1 MYRVVGIGELL
12 WDMLPS
18 GAQIGGAPANFSY
31 HAGALGAETRTI
43 SRVGDDKL
51 GHELLA
57 QLKALGVNTECVQV
71 DATLPTGTVAVEID
85 ADGQPCFAIRANVAW
100 DHLQADAAAM
110 NAASSADAL
119 CFGTLAQRDP
129 VSRAA
134 IRKLVAASPSSTLRV
149 LDVNLRQQ
157 YYSRALIEESL
168 ALATVLKVNDL
179 ELPRLVTL
187 FSLEGE
193 LRAQLEQLA
202 ERWQLN
208 AIALTRGDRGSV
220 LLTNHAYSEH
230 PGVTVTVKDTIGAG
244 DAFTAAMTIGLLSG
258 WALDDV
264 NTHANDVAA
273 FVASRSGGTPPLPAT
288 IRDAFVQ
295 RA

>member
-1 MYRVVGIGELL
+1 MFRVVGIGELL

-43 SRVGDDKL
+43 SRVGNDAL
-51 GHELLA
+51 GHELRA
-57 QLKALGVNTECVQV
+57 QLMALGVSTECVQV
-71 DATLPTGTVAVEID
+71 DPTLATGTVAVEID
-85 ADGQPCFAIRANVAW
+85 ADGQPCFDIRANVAW
-100 DHLQADAAAM
+100 DHLQVDAPAM

-129 VSRAA
+129 VSRAS
-134 IRKLVAASPSSTLRV
+134 IRALVSASPSSTLRV

-179 ELPRLVTL
+179 ELPRLVSL
-187 FSLEGE
+187 FSLSGD
-193 LRAQLEQLA
+193 LHSQLEQLA

-208 AIALTRGDRGSV
+208 AIALTRGGSGSV
-220 LLTNHAYSEH
+220 LLTAHDYSEH
-230 PGVTVTVKDTIGAG
+230 PGVPVTVKDTIGAG

-264 NTHANDVAA
+264 NAHANEVAS
-273 FVASRSGGTPPLPAT
+273 FVASCSGGTPPLPAC

>member
-1 MYRVVGIGELL
+1 MYRIVGIGELL
-12 WDMLPS
+12 WDLLPT

-31 HAGALGAETRTI
+31 HAGALGAETRPI
-43 SRVGDDKL
+43 SRVGDDTL

-57 QLKALGVNTECVQV
+57 QLKALGVNTECVQI
-71 DATLPTGTVAVEID
+71 DPTMPTGTVAVEID
-85 ADGQPCFAIRANVAW
+85 ADGQPCFDIRANVAW
-100 DHLQADAAAM
+100 DHLQVDSAALH
-110 NAASSADAL
+110 AASSADAL

-134 IRKLVAASPSSTLRV
+134 IRTLVAASPSEALRV

-179 ELPRLVTL
+179 ELPRLVEL
-187 FSLEGE
+187 FSLGGD
-193 LRAQLEQLA
+193 LRSQLEQLA
-202 ERWQLN
+202 ERWQLR

-220 LLTNHAYSEH
+220 LLTTHEWSEH
-230 PGVTVTVKDTIGAG
+230 PGVSVEVKDTIGAG
-244 DAFTAAMTIGLLSG
+244 DAFTAAMTVGLLSG

-264 NTHANDVAA
+264 NAHANEVAA
-273 FVASRSGGTPPLPAT
+273 FVASCSGGTPPLPSS
-288 IRDAFVQ
+288 IRDAFVT